1 MKAILID
8 PQGRPSVSEIDVEN
22 ELEPLQKIVG
32 GYLEAHRLES
42 GDLLL
47 VDEDYNMKANPK
59 FKGKFDIKWVVRP
72 GRTRTDIFGGRGLIV
87 GEIDVDDPDPR
98 ISFTAP
104 KLNLLAASSLVNIH
118 IS

>member
-8 PQGRPSVSEIDVEN
+8 PRGKPPVSEIDVVN

-87 GEIDVDDPDPR
+87 GSKGDN
-98 ISFTAP
+98 FTDP
-104 KLNLLAASSLVNIH
+104 KLNLLAASRLANIH